1 MIDQQEIRQELLTP
15 HWGAKGTNAS
25 LWLDKYIAGQSPD
38 DPKKRW
44 GLIEEVSRLPE
55 PAEYNAY
62 FERWRKILK
71 EEHGDHTRQVK
82 AKGRMIVGL
91 GHESVLETSIC
102 LHRTYGVP
110 YIPGS
115 ALKGL
120 AASYAR
126 QRLNADWQEGGKYYK
141 VVFGDTDDAGYI
153 TFFDALYIP
162 NTGSEGKPLY
172 PDVIT

>member
-1 MIDQQEIRQELLTP
+1 MIDQHEIRQKLSTP

-25 LWLDKYIAGQSPD
+25 LWLNKYIAGQSPD

-71 EEHGDHTRQVK
+71 EEHGDHTRRVK
-82 AKGRMIVGL
+82 VKGRMSVGL
-91 GHESVLETSIC
+91 GSESVLETSIC

-126 QRLNADWQEGGKYYK
+126 SKRVGIDWTKDNTAYK
-141 VVFGDTDDAGYI
+141 
-153 TFFDALYIP
+153 
-162 NTGSEGKPLY
+162 
-172 PDVIT
+172 